1 MKILC
6 KTLFDCTRT
15 GVTGHFRPAQV
26 PFVDQAEQTI
36 NNQEDWNRARNQQ
49 RNWETIMQ
57 IASLRAQIM
66 STSKTRKVDDTW
78 EFSFEVETVGVYSS
92 NGDPEDLDGLLAECE
107 GIPMVV
113 GLNETVSESTLIPG
127 KNIWFDA
134 INIEP

>member
-15 GVTGHFRPAQV
+15 GVTGHYRPAQV
-26 PFVDQAEQTI
+26 PFVDQADQTI
-36 NNQEDWNRARNQQ
+36 DSVEAWHRARNQQ

-66 STSKTRKVDDTW
+66 ATSQTRKVDNIW

-92 NGDPEDLDGLLAECE
+92 NGDPQDLGGLLDECK
-107 GIPMVV
+107 GIPMVI